1 MEDVGIKLFGKK
13 IVLPDT
19 INLRVISP
27 AATTDPNG
35 GSRDDKDGGF
45 VKTCLEKE
53 KVNREVANKDQS
65 KANHNEPRQESDN
78 PKTPSINE
86 ETRAQVPEHK
96 QTNDQQLKTLKKP
109 DKILPC
115 PRCTSM
121 DTKFCYFNN
130 YNVNQPRHFC
140 KSCQRYWTAGGAM
153 RNMPVGAGRRKNKN
167 SNPTFDSFPE
177 NIKVKNEFY
186 SNIPKFHSV
195 PSPAV
200 SWPYNHINASTPI
213 PPPIIP
219 STPIYPST
227 YYNCVPFLPQF
238 ESGTNLG
245 KHSRDEVLMRSLYCD
260 DTLKKQKNSILIPKT
275 LRIDDLDEAAKSSIW
290 VSLGIKNEN
299 FKAFQEKGEK
309 KHQVATN
316 SPLQHANPAAFSRS
330 VCFQETA

>member
-1 MEDVGIKLFGKK
+1 MKKNCLTVLTLVTGILNF
-13 IVLPDT
+13 
-19 INLRVISP
+19 SY
-27 AATTDPNG
+27 
-35 GSRDDKDGGF
+35 F
-45 VKTCLEKE
+45 Q
-53 KVNREVANKDQS
+53 DQL
-65 KANHNEPRQESDN
+65 KANYSESRPELDN

-86 ETRAQVPEHK
+86 ETRRQESEHK
-96 QTNDQQLKTLKKP
+96 PTNQQPKTLKKP

-167 SNPTFDSFPE
+167 SIPTSDSLPENLQENNGFDS
-177 NIKVKNEFY
+177 NISKVQ
-186 SNIPKFHSV
+186 SIPG
-195 PSPAV
+195 PAV
-200 SWPYNHINASTPI
+200 SWPYNPFNSTIPI
-213 PPPIIP
+213 PHLCP

-227 YYNCVPFLPQF
+227 YWNCIPFLPP
-238 ESGTNLG
+238 SASDTILG
-245 KHSRDEVLMRSLYCD
+245 KHSRDELLMKSNDSD
-260 DTLKKQKNSILIPKT
+260 DDLKKQKNPILIPKT

-309 KHQVATN
+309 KHQVTTN
-316 SPLQHANPAAFSRS
+316 SPVHANPAAFSRS
-330 VCFQETA
+330 LCFQETA